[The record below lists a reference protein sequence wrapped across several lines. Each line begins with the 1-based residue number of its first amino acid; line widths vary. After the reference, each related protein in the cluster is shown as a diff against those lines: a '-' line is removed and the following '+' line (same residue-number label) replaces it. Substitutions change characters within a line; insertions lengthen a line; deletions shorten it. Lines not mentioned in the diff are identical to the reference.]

1 MPKAKYEQIFQ
12 YLKDKIESGQY
23 APQALLPSEHTL
35 IAELDCSRNTLRR
48 AVGELV
54 RIGYVQTMQ
63 GKGVRNIF
71 EPAQQATFTLGTIES
86 FAESAARNHW
96 RGTSE
101 ILLFSELTANAALAS
116 KTGFDEG
123 TPLYYIQRLH
133 YLNDRPLIFNHSYF
147 RQDVARGLTRE
158 IAEQSIYRYL
168 ENELHLSIINSKR
181 VVTVEKATL
190 LDLQYLDMGDC
201 NCLAVVSSQTYNS
214 DGVMFEYTQS
224 RHQPNFFRFQ
234 DNAVRRPA
242 AQSRAAAGGTTD
254 EKE

>member
-1 MPKAKYEQIFQ
+1 M
-12 YLKDKIESGQY
+12 
-23 APQALLPSEHTL
+23 
-35 IAELDCSRNTLRR
+35 
-48 AVGELV
+48 
-54 RIGYVQTMQ
+54 GYVQTMQ

-101 ILLFSELTANAALAS
+101 ILFFSELTANAALAA
-116 KTGFDEG
+116 KTGFAEG

-133 YLNDRPLIFNHSYF
+133 YLNDRPLIINHSYF

-158 IAEQSIYRYL
+158 IAARSIYRYL
-168 ENELHLSIINSKR
+168 ENDLHLSIINSKR

-242 AQSRAAAGGTTD
+242 AQPRVEQGGTTHG
-254 EKE
+254 KE

>member
-1 MPKAKYEQIFQ
+1 MPKAKYEQLYQI
-12 YLKDKIESGQY
+12 LKGKIESGEY
-23 APQALLPSEHTL
+23 PPQELLPSEHML

-54 RIGYVQTMQ
+54 REGYVQTMQ

-71 EPAQQATFTLGTIES
+71 EPARQATFTLGTIET

-101 ILLFSELTANAALAS
+101 ILDFAEVTADDALADT
-116 KTGFDEG
+116 TGFAPG
-123 TPLYYIQRLH
+123 TPLYYVQRLH
-133 YLNDRPLIFNHSYF
+133 YLNGQPLIMNHSYF

-158 IAEQSIYRYL
+158 IAEGSIYRYL
-168 ENELHLSIINSKR
+168 EGELHIQIVNSKR
-181 VVTVEKATL
+181 VVTVEKVTP
-190 LDLQYLDMGDC
+190 LDLQYLAMGGC

-224 RHQPNFFRFQ
+224 RHHPDYFRFQ
-234 DNAVRRPA
+234 DNAVRRP
-242 AQSRAAAGGTTD
+242 GGAS
-254 EKE
+254 